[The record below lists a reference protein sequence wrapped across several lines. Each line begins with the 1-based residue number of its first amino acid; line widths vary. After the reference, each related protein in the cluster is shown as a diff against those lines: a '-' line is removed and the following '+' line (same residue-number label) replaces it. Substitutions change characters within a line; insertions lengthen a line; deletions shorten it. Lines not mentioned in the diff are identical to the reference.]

1 MKTAKQI
8 YRVKTTL
15 TIVDVNYIA
24 TEDILDAYRQ
34 AEELLRLS
42 GGDLVN
48 NQIDKGGLN
57 FDNEL
62 IDEWQLLDAINAV
75 PLRITENISTQT
87 LKDELK
93 RRRKLKA
100 RD

>member
-24 TEDILDAYRQ
+24 AEDILDAYRQ